1 MTPSGDGGAP
11 NTPLAPYEREG
22 GGRATIRDVAARAGV
37 NPSTVSRVLNE
48 QPSFQVSE
56 DVRRRILAASQSLG
70 YEPSRFAR
78 ALRTRR
84 SYMLGLAVPNVSD
97 PFFAR
102 MFMGAS
108 QEAEKDGYI
117 LVLTDEAGLERA
129 ARRASELDGLLIATA
144 RRADPFLAQ
153 MAAHGTPFVLVN
165 RRSDEGPYATV
176 RSDDVAGS
184 RQAVDH
190 LVALGHR
197 RIGHLGGNDDFSTA
211 YDRRQGYLD
220 GMAAHGLT
228 VEPGWVQVAGFT
240 SEEGARAADSLF
252 ALGPGHRPTAVL
264 AVNDLTAVGL
274 LQRAHELGIATPN
287 ELSIVGFDDVLLAR
301 YCQPA
306 LTTVVVA
313 AEAIGRVA
321 VRRLLDRD
329 LLGETVLPVSLQVR
343 ASTAPPGGPAP

>member
-1 MTPSGDGGAP
+1 MSAAGDGQTGAP
-11 NTPLAPYEREG
+11 LPTGEPDGRV
-22 GGRATIRDVAARAGV
+22 RATIRDVAARAGV

-48 QPSFQVSE
+48 QPAFQVSE

-102 MFMGAS
+102 MFRGAA
-108 QEAEKDGYI
+108 QEAEREGYV
-117 LVLTDEAGLERA
+117 LVLTDEGGLERW
-129 ARRASELDGLLIATA
+129 ARHASEMDGLLIATA
-144 RRADPFLAQ
+144 RRADPFLGQ
-153 MAAHGTPFVLVN
+153 VSAHGTPFVLVN

-197 RIGHLGGNDDFSTA
+197 RIAHLAGNADFSTA
-211 YDRRQGYLD
+211 YDRHEGYLE
-220 GMAAHGLT
+220 GMAAHGLSVDT
-228 VEPGWVQVAGFT
+228 AWVQLGGFT
-240 SEEGARAADSLF
+240 SEEGARAADDLF
-252 ALGPGHRPTAVL
+252 ALPPERRPTAVV

-274 LQRAHELGIATPN
+274 LERAYELGVRAPE

-301 YCQPA
+301 YCRPA

-313 AEAIGRVA
+313 AEEIGRRA

-329 LLGETVLPVSLQVR
+329 LDGETVLPVSLEVR
-343 ASTAPPGGPAP
+343 ASTAPPAGP